1 VIKRY
6 NVKSIWHGLRKA
18 ISPQP
23 RYRRAWTSGQLLD
36 FLAIPTARPLALL
49 EWHRGIGQT
58 VAYLVMPD
66 LGERS
71 LQQEIAENGLSL
83 QLAAQ
88 VARLFV
94 SFRAAGLRHGDT
106 KASNFLLHEHR
117 LYCVDL
123 DALALDRDGWQRDVA
138 RFLENW
144 DGDVRRG
151 FEMVFAD
158 LQLLP

>member
-1 VIKRY
+1 
-6 NVKSIWHGLRKA
+6 
-18 ISPQP
+18 
-23 RYRRAWTSGQLLD
+23 
-36 FLAIPTARPLALL
+36 
-49 EWHRGIGQT
+49 
-58 VAYLVMPD
+58 
-66 LGERS
+66 
-71 LQQEIAENGLSL
+71 LSL
-83 QLAAQ
+83 QLSAQ

-123 DALALDRDGWQRDVA
+123 DALALDRDGWRRDVA